1 MTNKKLEKIQNVAV
15 NQTIKLKDGR
25 NLGYADLGNPEAK
38 PLFHF
43 HGFPGSRLE
52 AAIFADRVVQ
62 NNIRLIGI
70 DRPGMGLSDF
80 KKDRTILDWPDD
92 VVELANALGIGKFAI
107 EGISGGG
114 PYAAACAY
122 KIPDRL
128 TTCGIISGL
137 GPIDLEVEEE
147 MKSIRRLSFVIRRMP
162 WLFKLIIFFQSR
174 GLKDLEKAERKMRKT
189 IKKFPKPDRK
199 VMEDPNLLPLF
210 IKESAEAFRQGN
222 KGAIYEGKLYAKH
235 WGFSLEKISPKLKVY
250 LWHGEVDEVVP
261 VAMGRGVCKAIPNCE
276 GKFYP
281 NDGHYSTIFKYFDEI
296 VNTLIS

>member
-1 MTNKKLEKIQNVAV
+1 
-15 NQTIKLKDGR
+15 
-25 NLGYADLGNPEAK
+25 
-38 PLFHF
+38 
-43 HGFPGSRLE
+43 
-52 AAIFADRVVQ
+52 
-62 NNIRLIGI
+62 
-70 DRPGMGLSDF
+70 MGLSDF

-92 VVELANALGIGKFAI
+92 VIELADALGINKFAI

-137 GPIDLEVEEE
+137 GPMDLEVEEE
-147 MKSIRRLSFVIRRMP
+147 IKSIRRLYFVIRRMP
-162 WLFKLIIFFQSR
+162 WLFKLMISFQSR

-189 IKKFPKPDRK
+189 IKKFPEPDRK
-199 VMEDPNLLPLF
+199 VMEDPKLLSLF

-222 KGAIYEGKLYAKH
+222 KGVIYEGKLYAKP
-235 WGFSLEKISPKLKVY
+235 WGFSLEDISPKLKVY
-250 LWHGEVDEVVP
+250 LWHGEVDEAVP

-281 NDGHYSTIFKYFDEI
+281 NDGHYSTIFKYFDDI
-296 VNTLIS
+296 VSALTS

>member
-1 MTNKKLEKIQNVAV
+1 MPKNDNSNLTFE
-15 NQTIKLKDGR
+15 LKDGR
-25 NLGYADLGNPEAK
+25 NLGYTDLGSPEAK

-52 AAIFADRVVQ
+52 VAIFEDRIVQ

-92 VVELANALGIGKFAI
+92 VVELADALGINKFAI

-137 GPIDLEVEEE
+137 GPMDLEVEEKI
-147 MKSIRRLSFVIRRMP
+147 KSIRRLSFVIRRMP
-162 WLFKLIIFFQSR
+162 WLFKLMISFQSR
-174 GLKDLEKAERKMRKT
+174 GLKDLEKAERKMRET
-189 IKKFPKPDRK
+189 IKKFPEQDRK
-199 VMEDPNLLPLF
+199 VMDDPKLLSLF
-210 IKESAEAFRQGN
+210 FRESAEAFRQGN
-222 KGAIYEGKLYAKH
+222 KGVFYEGRLYAKP
-235 WGFSLEKISPKLKVY
+235 WGFNPEDISPKLKVY
-250 LWHGEVDEVVP
+250 IWHGEVDEAVP
-261 VAMGRGVCKAIPNCE
+261 VAMGRSMCKAIPNCE

-281 NDGHYSTIFKYFDEI
+281 NDGHYSTIFKYFEEI
-296 VNTLIS
+296 VNALTS

>member
-1 MTNKKLEKIQNVAV
+1 MYEMPKNDNLNLTFE
-15 NQTIKLKDGR
+15 LKDGR
-25 NLGYADLGNPEAK
+25 KLGYADLGNPEAK
-38 PLFHF
+38 TLFHF

-52 AAIFADRVVQ
+52 VAIFADRVVQ

-92 VVELANALGIGKFAI
+92 VVELADALGINKFAI

-137 GPIDLEVEEE
+137 GPMDLEVEEKI
-147 MKSIRRLSFVIRRMP
+147 KSIRRLSFVIRRMP
-162 WLFKLIIFFQSR
+162 WLFKLMISFQSR
-174 GLKDLEKAERKMRKT
+174 GLKDLEKAERKMRET
-189 IKKFPKPDRK
+189 IKKFPEQDRK
-199 VMEDPNLLPLF
+199 VMDDPKLLSLF
-210 IKESAEAFRQGN
+210 FRESAEAFRQGN
-222 KGAIYEGKLYAKH
+222 KGVFYEGRLYAKP
-235 WGFSLEKISPKLKVY
+235 WGFNPEDISPKLKVY
-250 LWHGEVDEVVP
+250 IWHGEVDEAVP
-261 VAMGRGVCKAIPNCE
+261 VTMGRSMCKAIPNCE

-281 NDGHYSTIFKYFDEI
+281 NDGHYSTIFKYFEEI
-296 VNTLIS
+296 VNALTS